1 MLHEYLRDTMELRY
15 NECRS
20 CKNRT
25 QFTCIECGFCYSCH
39 WRNEKLEKIIQF
51 KPLVN
56 TNSTFFKSYP
66 QPVTAIMAQTEE
78 QLRHQPTQQQQ
89 QLTRV
94 VDVFGRETE
103 PICSYHTCHHKF
115 SLHGLGA
122 RVCNCKHPQNYTIG
136 ISL

>member
-1 MLHEYLRDTMELRY
+1 MLHEYLRDTMELSY
-15 NECRS
+15 NECKS